1 MALLVFLCGF
11 LGFFLQ
17 DYSGLFGAYLKAIW
31 KVFLG
36 CCWSFC
42 TGLLLSLI
50 ALTLVGD
57 LSTHFSAFYL
67 DLLDFLGLF
76 WTGYICWLAGG
87 FVLCF
92 AGLILHCFEF

>member
-1 MALLVFLCGF
+1 MVLHVFLWRF

-17 DYSGLFGAYLKAIW
+17 DYSGVLGAYLKAIW
-31 KVFLG
+31 KVFLV

-67 DLLDFLGLF
+67 DFCWTFLDCFGLDIF
-76 WTGYICWLAGG
+76 AGWLV
-87 FVLCF
+87 VLCF
-92 AGLILHCFEF
+92 VLQD